1 MIIDAAGF
9 VHCTPS
15 GVQCLFVLVRVVSLD
30 HLLVEEKSDP
40 RSHTNQHEQTL
51 V

>member
-1 MIIDAAGF
+1 MSVRVGSCGF
-9 VHCTPS
+9 V
-15 GVQCLFVLVRVVSLD
+15 D